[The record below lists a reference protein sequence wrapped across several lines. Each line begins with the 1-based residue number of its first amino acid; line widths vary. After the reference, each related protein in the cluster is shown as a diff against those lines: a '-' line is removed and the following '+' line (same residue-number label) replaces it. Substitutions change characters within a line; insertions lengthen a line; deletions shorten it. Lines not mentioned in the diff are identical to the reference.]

1 MNPVRSYKNHM
12 GDIDQN
18 NQLQQNQNQGTLN
31 HNVAGIAPSNLQ
43 GTPLNNR
50 THNNSV
56 IWTVWEKMRLVEIDT
71 EERGK
76 GYGFMNRMKSRWDE
90 EFPEKM
96 QYSKQNLRDN
106 ARRFRDDREL
116 SILLSNDRTLTRNV
130 GPNEPRREGSKTA
143 WSNEMK
149 ARLIQMEQEERNQGR
164 GFMSRLKTRWD
175 DEFPQMHHI
184 SAQSLRDNAN
194 RFKKETALMN
204 LLVVRDREE
213 PEEHDEEIAQGVQE
227 MEESAVVVQ
236 IEDNMYHEQV
246 DRSLIERGRDEN
258 IAAGD
263 RQSEQSEMRDTFFQ
277 QLDTLKKS
285 TLTEFQE
292 RERLRK
298 LKIDEKMKEE
308 ANVISEDHLKS
319 VDSMAEI
326 TDAIYAMVKTIEQL
340 MGMNEGRVLR
350 VRGENRRVR
359 KLKGKMKI
367 LRQYIA
373 GRRMKFIREKFG
385 GRQQIRKKRCWK
397 ISKEEQTVQKSWKNK
412 LEGYLA
418 SINLPTSGQEFG
430 KRTSKHRSLS
440 G

>member
-1 MNPVRSYKNHM
+1 M

-31 HNVAGIAPSNLQ
+31 HNVAGIAPSDSQ
-43 GTPLNNR
+43 GTPLDNR

-71 EERGK
+71 EERAK
-76 GYGFMNRMKSRWDE
+76 GYGFMNRVKNRWDV

-106 ARRFRDDREL
+106 ACRFRDDREL
-116 SILLSNDRTLTRNV
+116 SILVSNDRSLTRNV

-143 WSNEMK
+143 RSNEMK
-149 ARLIQMEQEERNQGR
+149 ARLVQMEQEERNKGR
-164 GFMSRLKTRWD
+164 GLSRLKTRWD

-184 SAQSLRDNAN
+184 RAQSLRDNAN
-194 RFKKETALMN
+194 RFKKETPLMN

-213 PEEHDEEIAQGVQE
+213 PEGHDEEIAQGAQE
-227 MEESAVVVQ
+227 EEESAVVVQ
-236 IEDNMYHEQV
+236 IEDNMDHEQV

-263 RQSEQSEMRDTFFQ
+263 RQNEQSEMRDTFFQ

-285 TLTEFQE
+285 KLTESQE

-308 ANVISEDHLKS
+308 ANVILEDHLKS

-326 TDAIYAMVKTIEQL
+326 TDAVTQWRKQL
-340 MGMNEGRVLR
+340 N
-350 VRGENRRVR
+350 N
-359 KLKGKMKI
+359 
-367 LRQYIA
+367 
-373 GRRMKFIREKFG
+373 
-385 GRQQIRKKRCWK
+385 
-397 ISKEEQTVQKSWKNK
+397 
-412 LEGYLA
+412 
-418 SINLPTSGQEFG
+418 
-430 KRTSKHRSLS
+430 
-440 G
+440 

>member
-1 MNPVRSYKNHM
+1 M
-12 GDIDQN
+12 
-18 NQLQQNQNQGTLN
+18 
-31 HNVAGIAPSNLQ
+31 
-43 GTPLNNR
+43 
-50 THNNSV
+50 
-56 IWTVWEKMRLVEIDT
+56 IWTVWEKMRLVEIDN
-71 EERGK
+71 EERAK
-76 GYGFMNRMKSRWDE
+76 GYGFMNRVKNRWDE

-106 ARRFRDDREL
+106 ACRFRDDREL
-116 SILLSNDRTLTRNV
+116 SILVSNDRTLTRNV
-130 GPNEPRREGSKTA
+130 GSNEPRREGPKTA

-149 ARLIQMEQEERNQGR
+149 ARLVQMEQQERNKGR
-164 GFMSRLKTRWD
+164 GFMSRFKTRWD

-184 SAQSLRDNAN
+184 SAQNLRDNAN

-213 PEEHDEEIAQGVQE
+213 PEEQDEEIAQGAQE
-227 MEESAVVVQ
+227 EEESAVVVQ
-236 IEDNMYHEQV
+236 IEDNIDNKQV

-258 IAAGD
+258 IAVGD

-308 ANVISEDHLKS
+308 ANVILEDHLKS

-326 TDAIYAMVKTIEQL
+326 TDAVYAMAKTIEQL
-340 MGMNEGRVLR
+340 MGMNEGRVQR

-359 KLKGKMKI
+359 KLNGKMKM

-373 GRRMKFIREKFG
+373 RAANEIHWRKIWRKATNKE
-385 GRQQIRKKRCWK
+385 KKRYWK
-397 ISKEEQTVQKSWKNK
+397 ISKEEQTVISP
-412 LEGYLA
+412 L
-418 SINLPTSGQEFG
+418 
-430 KRTSKHRSLS
+430 
-440 G
+440 